1 VTNALIADIFDCR
14 LCSSLD
20 VELGQL
26 FDLLEFERFD
36 DGFQSLDL
44 KVNSESRGFLQ
55 LKAKRSACSLSNN
68 IKAMQASFSCSL
80 KWLKR

>member
-26 FDLLEFERFD
+26 FDLLEFEQFD

-55 LKAKRSACSLSNN
+55 SKAERSACSLRSDAVL
-68 IKAMQASFSCSL
+68 IQQGLMLQKSL
-80 KWLKR
+80 QR